1 MPGSTSIF
9 GSTAE
14 DKEIVKNPEPTLMSG
29 KQPPPVAPRT
39 TSVQIQSWQS
49 ANSGGENW
57 HARSGS
63 MDSLESSGSSSS
75 GGGSSSANPHSTA
88 VEYIPTRTVGK
99 IAKLPPH
106 NPLQF
111 VKVQSPLYKKAE
123 QQIKLT
129 KEVKITR
136 EALKEGEEEWQSN
149 LDNWKSRRRKV
160 SEKVIQR
167 AEEMRQIEAEE
178 QLRQDQYLQQQ
189 RKIKKFSEIVE
200 KRSSTR
206 TYNLDLYIGQGND
219 SGLGG
224 TPEPDDTLDCQSS
237 ILRSDTSEGMTS
249 EAESVDSDIHKSDKV
264 HEKEPPKVPQKPQMR
279 LLKEKLSDEFNNSLT
294 SANHF
299 TTHHS
304 ARDFDNFSSAEPSD
318 IEGHTGDS
326 ETVSSEEDISY
337 IAEGHK
343 SELSSNNTC
352 DQRQENYS
360 SVRNGNLNGNISL
373 NKNEEIEETKKTLED
388 KVNGQPSD
396 RQTYSFNISI
406 KPGDNRGFGF
416 TLKGGKDQGCTAY
429 IDSVTKYSPAEVAGL
444 KEGDKIISLNGEL
457 ASDYSHASLIFSI
470 KQAVY
475 AGILDIIISR
485 SEKDAPLSSEIKKTT
500 SRKSSFAEK
509 LALFS
514 SGVNSATPNL
524 DESKASLT
532 SSKSCEG
539 KCESL
544 VLRRRSAFENG
555 RKESNIV
562 HRRSSCLSQGISKVN
577 SDNLEKRLSV
587 DLSQCSLPENG
598 SVKKGPPPPVP
609 VKPKL
614 KPKIHHDLHKTEF
627 TKTNGCND
635 LEYLNS
641 NGSIQKSDTIS
652 SDITNHGNLPNDECL
667 SNKSDEEIQS
677 ENSSLENNDNE
688 SNNEPSN
695 IIINEENENSRSASY
710 IENDTSEDFQ
720 RHKYE
725 VLSDSQKFAVNVDV
739 PTLNFKSI
747 DISDT
752 NLTENSLPEY
762 VDAFIPPEFRNEELD
777 NENETE
783 EILSSAEKAIESES
797 FTSIS
802 FISAPILSD
811 SCRAELDSPEKSIKL
826 DFEFDVI
833 KNEECFD
840 EQNSPLD
847 NNFLQTD
854 MCYLSEEQEQC
865 DLEDNNAALDLAINM
880 NNISLEN
887 NSEGVENVVANT
899 EDYSL
904 DEAGSSPVENTEDVD
919 NQINTSP
926 LCLPLEKVDEDDV
939 ISAST
944 TTSSETPDTET
955 VIETL
960 PSNLSPLPNDESN
973 GEDSSKLLNGED
985 KETEYLSEAPV
996 PEAPSYDPT
1005 EPSCLENS
1013 EFADNFDNN
1022 VPIQEDF
1029 TPNNSEIYES
1039 NECGYPIIQDDEY
1052 CRELDESIDKITSLD
1067 VIDEIEQQLMHQL
1080 EQQGETYEEMD
1091 EDLTAQLEQDINKQ
1105 WLYITDEAE
1114 LLDDLTPRNLEP
1126 PREPPPPPPPPEA
1139 DTSDKKLFTRTN
1151 STKRIKKELW
1161 RRRSDFLGL
1170 DSPEGIDV
1178 DKILPPPPALEEIL
1192 KQEREQTQWLEKR
1205 LSLAETDIS
1214 APLYINDSVGM
1225 ESQDFVQ
1232 NEYSSDYYVEDNDG
1246 VSAVSGD
1253 SNNEQWKEHGD
1264 QSFEPTELH
1273 YNPPDMAIP
1282 PSEEN
1287 QKTNESPQHKAKQN
1301 LYDLGAAPKAKIM
1314 DSNKWITEKVTPLSK
1329 KSIEPVFRQTTY
1341 NQNYWLTQDDERKR
1355 SIQTGEHLIDRRY
1368 SMPPCQTS
1376 HPDVTV
1382 RTWGDREY
1390 EFQKQRPRSA
1400 VWNTTAASGDMYDTY
1415 SRKQDL
1421 MRTHSYDGH
1430 GEVNFDSDI
1439 LESEAHKCSSCGKGL
1454 CEGSAMGI
1462 EALHLYFHI
1471 QCFRCCVCL
1480 MQLGNGTCGTD
1491 VQVKNNQLYCPNC
1504 FTAD

>member
-14 DKEIVKNPEPTLMSG
+14 DKEIVKNPEPSLMSA

-49 ANSGGENW
+49 ANSGGDNW
-57 HARSGS
+57 HARSAS

-75 GGGSSSANPHSTA
+75 GGGSSSANAHSTT

-111 VKVQSPLYKKAE
+111 VKVQSPLYRKAE

-129 KEVKITR
+129 KEVKVTR

-178 QLRQDQYLQQQ
+178 QFRQDQYLQQQ

-206 TYNLDLYIGQGND
+206 SYNLDLYIGQGND

-224 TPEPDDTLDCQSS
+224 TPEPDDTIDCQSS

-279 LLKEKLSDEFNNSLT
+279 LLKDKFSDEFNNSLT
-294 SANHF
+294 SSNHF

-337 IAEGHK
+337 IADSHK
-343 SELSSNNTC
+343 SELSINNIS

-360 SVRNGNLNGNISL
+360 AVKNGNMNGNIKSI
-373 NKNEEIEETKKTLED
+373 KNEEIEETKKSLGEKT
-388 KVNGQPSD
+388 NGQPTD
-396 RQTYSFNISI
+396 WQTYSFNISI
-406 KPGDNRGFGF
+406 KPGENRGFGF
-416 TLKGGKDQGCTAY
+416 TLKGGKDQGCSAY
-429 IDSVTKYSPAEVAGL
+429 IDSVTKYSPADVAGL

-457 ASDYSHASLIFSI
+457 ASDYSHASLVFSI

-514 SGVNSATPNL
+514 SGVNSATSNL
-524 DESKASLT
+524 DESKSSLS
-532 SSKSCEG
+532 SSKSGEG
-539 KCESL
+539 KGESL

-562 HRRSSCLSQGISKVN
+562 HRRSSCLSQGISKVD
-577 SDNLEKRLSV
+577 SDSLEKRLSV

-614 KPKIHHDLHKTEF
+614 KPKIFHDLNKAES
-627 TKTNGCND
+627 TKRNGCSD

-641 NGSIQKSDTIS
+641 NGSTQKSHSIS
-652 SDITNHGNLPNDECL
+652 SDITNHGNLLNDEFL
-667 SNKSDEEIQS
+667 SNKSDQEIHL
-677 ENSSLENNDNE
+677 ENPRLENNGNE
-688 SNNEPSN
+688 KSDEPSN
-695 IIINEENENSRSASY
+695 IILNDEKDNSQSFSY
-710 IENDTSEDFQ
+710 PEHDESEDLQ
-720 RHKYE
+720 SHNAE

-747 DISDT
+747 DISDP
-752 NLTENSLPEY
+752 NLSENSLPQY
-762 VDAFIPPEFRNEELD
+762 VDTFIPSDFNNEVL
-777 NENETE
+777 NIENEAE
-783 EILSSAEKAIESES
+783 AEILSSAEKAIESES
-797 FTSIS
+797 FTSINFTS
-802 FISAPILSD
+802 EPVLSD
-811 SCRAELDSPEKSIKL
+811 AYRTELDSPEESTKL
-826 DFEFDVI
+826 DFESDVI
-833 KNEECFD
+833 KNED
-840 EQNSPLD
+840 YLVEQISSVD
-847 NNFLQTD
+847 NDLLPTD
-854 MCYLSEEQEQC
+854 ICYMSEEQEQC
-865 DLEDNNAALDLAINM
+865 DLEDNNAAFDLAVNM
-880 NNISLEN
+880 NYVSLEDN
-887 NSEGVENVVANT
+887 CEGVENVVTNT

-904 DEAGSSPVENTEDVD
+904 DDRNLSPVENTEDNVN
-919 NQINTSP
+919 NQVNPSP

-973 GEDSSKLLNGED
+973 GEDSSKLLNSQD
-985 KETEYLSEAPV
+985 KEIEYLTETPVSEAPV
-996 PEAPSYDPT
+996 YDAA
-1005 EPSCLENS
+1005 EPNCSENS
-1013 EFADNFDNN
+1013 DYADNFDN
-1022 VPIQEDF
+1022 VLIQEDC
-1029 TPNNSEIYES
+1029 TLNDSEIYES
-1039 NECGYPIIQDDEY
+1039 GYPADQDDEY
-1052 CRELDESIDKITSLD
+1052 CRELDESIDQITSLD

-1214 APLYINDSVGM
+1214 APLYMNDSVGI
-1225 ESQDFVQ
+1225 ESQDFTQ
-1232 NEYSSDYYVEDNDG
+1232 NEYSSDYYLEDNDG
-1246 VSAVSGD
+1246 VSAISGD

-1264 QSFEPTELH
+1264 QGIFESTELQ
-1273 YNPPDMAIP
+1273 YTPTDMAIP
-1282 PSEEN
+1282 TSEEN

-1301 LYDLGAAPKAKIM
+1301 LHNLGAAPKAKIM

-1355 SIQTGEHLIDRRY
+1355 SIQTSEHLADRRY

-1400 VWNTTAASGDMYDTY
+1400 VWNTSAVSGDIYDSY
-1415 SRKQDL
+1415 PHKQDI
-1421 MRTHSYDGH
+1421 MRTHSFDSH
-1430 GEVNFDSDI
+1430 GEVNCDSDI
-1439 LESEAHKCSSCGKGL
+1439 LESEAHKCSCCGKGL

-1462 EALHLYFHI
+1462 EALRLYFHI

-1504 FTAD
+1504 FTVD